1 MNIALAPVRQLAPWL
16 AGPVRSAMPLLLETG
31 LTAAGGRAETPRLK
45 SEWADKEAGRA
56 APPHYFSRG
65 EMRYDRST
73 DAAF

>member
-1 MNIALAPVRQLAPWL
+1 
-16 AGPVRSAMPLLLETG
+16 MPLLLETG